1 MLFLFTINRNT
12 VPLLFLKR
20 GIKRKQKEI
29 RMAEQPFSVEK
40 VHDGV
45 FMLREVFYESLNQA
59 NIWLVQGSS
68 SDLVIDTGIGLWD
81 LPGFLRQQGLIGEK
95 PVQAVATHMHY
106 DHSGGLHQFEKFS
119 IHSLEADAIRK
130 GNQYD
135 IARVFLKGDV
145 IAVPPSEGWKISDYR
160 VEAAEPSTVLEEGHV
175 FDLGDRSLRVLHF
188 PGHTPGS
195 IGLIDERAR
204 ILFSGD
210 TVYYPGPLI
219 DWLPQSDVNAYI
231 QTFKRLQDV
240 SNHVDIVF
248 TGHGDPFDS
257 KRLHQLASDYVSRAG
272 ACHKIFTTF
281 MKGVSY
287 MILKAK
293 NSGNIPAKCFFHSCC
308 CCCCL
313 V

>member
-1 MLFLFTINRNT
+1 MRNQSKQLPLTCTTITREDYTSLKSSLFTASRRTRYAT
-12 VPLLFLKR
+12 VT
-20 GIKRKQKEI
+20 I
-29 RMAEQPFSVEK
+29 
-40 VHDGV
+40 
-45 FMLREVFYESLNQA
+45 
-59 NIWLVQGSS
+59 
-68 SDLVIDTGIGLWD
+68 
-81 LPGFLRQQGLIGEK
+81 
-95 PVQAVATHMHY
+95 
-106 DHSGGLHQFEKFS
+106 
-119 IHSLEADAIRK
+119 
-130 GNQYD
+130 YD

-160 VEAAEPSTVLEEGHV
+160 VKAAEPSTVLEEGHV